1 MVVYYTGKRLPDV
14 LLARS
19 RQAETIRSTR
29 GDYFGYNNHMKKPV
43 RKTAPKPPNPVHTR
57 PGWDE
62 YFINIAKAVSARA
75 TCFRRRYGAVVTKDN
90 VIVSTGYNGAPSG
103 MRDCLE
109 EGVCT
114 RKELKIPHGERY
126 ELCHS
131 VHAEANA
138 IIRASADE
146 LKGATIYISGAD
158 AGAGE
163 CLSEPCMMCKRMI
176 LNAGIAKVVHSD
188 GGGSFHVINPKDWL
202 KTRV

>member
-1 MVVYYTGKRLPDV
+1 MATEK
-14 LLARS
+14 
-19 RQAETIRSTR
+19 T
-29 GDYFGYNNHMKKPV
+29 KKQ
-43 RKTAPKPPNPVHTR
+43 TR

-75 TCFRRRYGAVVTKDN
+75 TCMRRKYGSVITKDN
-90 VIVSTGYNGAPSG
+90 IIVSTGYNGAPSG
-103 MRDCLE
+103 MKDCLE
-109 EGVCT
+109 ARNCT
-114 RKELKIPHGERY
+114 RKELQIPHGERY

-158 AGAGE
+158 SGAGE

-176 LNAGIAKVVHSD
+176 LNAGIAKVVYSD
-188 GGGSFHVINPKDWL
+188 GDGKCHVVKPGEWL
-202 KTRV
+202 KKRV